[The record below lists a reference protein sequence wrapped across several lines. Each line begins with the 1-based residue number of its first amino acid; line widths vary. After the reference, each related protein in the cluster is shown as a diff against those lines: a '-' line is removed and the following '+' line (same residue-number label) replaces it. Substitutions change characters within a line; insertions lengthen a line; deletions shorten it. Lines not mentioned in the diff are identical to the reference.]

1 VSELQVLPSRA
12 SGRDRR
18 HSRECLSGGS
28 EWCARRYVV
37 VRGGLCAAAGGA
49 SPRVDRRLEVTVVQR
64 AGGHSLGDA
73 GQVPS
78 SARRGLQ
85 AAEHLPHPYAA
96 ALEVAAASWWPVAI
110 TERAVGGVLAW
121 GRADGSAGA
130 SWVLPPMPRWRPG
143 S

>member
-73 GQVPS
+73 GQLFPRPPGVGFKRLSTSLTLTPP
-78 SARRGLQ
+78 RRK
-85 AAEHLPHPYAA
+85 
-96 ALEVAAASWWPVAI
+96 
-110 TERAVGGVLAW
+110 
-121 GRADGSAGA
+121 
-130 SWVLPPMPRWRPG
+130 
-143 S
+143 